1 MKDDSKTIKAAR
13 SRAWYWNGG
22 VMLEQHKDPIL
33 SQELVRFI
41 APDRVRRIRDLE
53 PWREDEEIDTEAI
66 VQVARLARIVD
77 ERDGVP
83 LFRKLRKCMGRR
95 PSVLVDALDEEPYIS
110 SQLGPMLHRNREC
123 VSGLKLACKAVDA
136 SEATI
141 LVYQGITDLEVKIPR
156 SVGGFPIQ
164 RVRGKYPSELL
175 SAQSLV
181 EEDDH
186 ISWYIGACAL
196 IHLHRAVYDAR
207 IQTTAFIT
215 VAGNCVSRPCNMEVS
230 LDTTATDVLARCGL
244 EEQPTRVVVG
254 GSITGESIGDTDQV
268 LVKPTTRA
276 ILAFREDE
284 RDQRYQ
290 CMGCGRCVETCP
302 VGLNP
307 MLLYRGIGM
316 SLHERVAK
324 LDYKTCIGCMCCSY
338 VCPAKLDIAGRIAW
352 YKKSRKEVQPR

>member
-1 MKDDSKTIKAAR
+1 MKEKSGIGSWLR
-13 SRAWYWNGG
+13 GG
-22 VMLEQHKDPIL
+22 GEMLEQHKDPIL
-33 SQELVRFI
+33 SQEIVDFVD
-41 APDRVRRIRDLE
+41 PERIRVIPGLN
-53 PWREDEEIDTEAI
+53 PWEDISQIGPEELI
-66 VQVARLARIVD
+66 QVARLARIVD
-77 ERDGVP
+77 ERDGYP
-83 LFRKLRKCMGRR
+83 LFRKLRRCMGHKA
-95 PSVLVDALDEEPYIS
+95 SVYVDAMDEEPYIS
-110 SQLGPMLHRNREC
+110 SQLGPMLHRREEC
-123 VSGLKLACKAVDA
+123 ISGLMLACKAVDA
-136 SEATI
+136 SDATI

-186 ISWYIGACAL
+186 ISLYIGACAL

>member
-1 MKDDSKTIKAAR
+1 
-13 SRAWYWNGG
+13 
-22 VMLEQHKDPIL
+22 
-33 SQELVRFI
+33 
-41 APDRVRRIRDLE
+41 
-53 PWREDEEIDTEAI
+53 
-66 VQVARLARIVD
+66 
-77 ERDGVP
+77 
-83 LFRKLRKCMGRR
+83 
-95 PSVLVDALDEEPYIS
+95 
-110 SQLGPMLHRNREC
+110 
-123 VSGLKLACKAVDA
+123 
-136 SEATI
+136 
-141 LVYQGITDLEVKIPR
+141 
-156 SVGGFPIQ
+156 
-164 RVRGKYPSELL
+164 
-175 SAQSLV
+175 
-181 EEDDH
+181 
-186 ISWYIGACAL
+186 
-196 IHLHRAVYDAR
+196 
-207 IQTTAFIT
+207 
-215 VAGNCVSRPCNMEVS
+215 MEVS